1 MRNVVSSNRRR
12 RTPRLL
18 QNSTDKRDTYDSSS
32 PRRRLSSQI
41 LTTSRKFR
49 EVRDVTKKNLLSMKQ
64 VFRLIEEEARVVIHE
79 TSSSSSPRKTRK
91 RVKKIVILPDKV
103 EDVEVDRAL
112 EIVLTATRIRR
123 GRHGAFAIKELI
135 NLAIFIVSSLQSGR
149 YKSLEKNLRAAM
161 DMFCGNDDTMMMT
174 KSMGDNTTRTR
185 GVLFSLLDPNVANR
199 ERETKLAN
207 RGKRKTFKPCIRLSA
222 NGTWLGTLA
231 SKVVRAPLPSSVFD
245 LVTIPD
251 RDCRVRF
258 KHQGRTVLRG
268 WCVGDDC
275 HIIESKEEEME
286 IEQNQDNI
294 LSLEH
299 IQVGSLG
306 EENTV
311 LLDINGE
318 IILPQELEDADF
330 MEPQDEKIRSSSTCS
345 PKSLTPPSLMT
356 DSSEMMITPRSPMKR
371 ARSEDTTI
379 DVSKSSV
386 GCKKRRVA
394 KHIQSKGRWLLGNAD
409 VLSKENGTY
418 RVQYDDEDNTVEKV
432 SETELRS
439 MLVLPQSTIETEDNS
454 SNSDSDEGY
463 NINDAIYLFRFDDV
477 SWQIVEPIRRA
488 STHDVRKALAQTDLA
503 AEMDWYRISEEP
515 WWYVRSCNGK
525 SQLVRLSPDEYGT
538 RWAKIKQHEREV
550 VSVV

>member
-1 MRNVVSSNRRR
+1 MSSNRRR

-18 QNSTDKRDTYDSSS
+18 QSDTDNGDTYDSS

-64 VFRLIEEEARVVIHE
+64 VFRLIEEEARVVIYE
-79 TSSSSSPRKTRK
+79 TSSSPRKNARK
-91 RVKKIVILPDKV
+91 RVKKVVILPDKV

-185 GVLFSLLDPNVANR
+185 SVLFSLLDPNVANR

-222 NGTWLGTLA
+222 NGKWLGPLA

-275 HIIESKEEEME
+275 HIIEWNEEEE
-286 IEQNQDNI
+286 EEKKKKENQDNV
-294 LSLEH
+294 LPLEH
-299 IQVGSLG
+299 IQVGSLDDHDDAA
-306 EENTV
+306 

-330 MEPQDEKIRSSSTCS
+330 MEPQEDEKIRSSSTCS
-345 PKSLTPPSLMT
+345 PKSLTAPSLMT
-356 DSSEMMITPRSPMKR
+356 DSSEMMITPRSPLKR

-439 MLVLPQSTIETEDNS
+439 MLVLPQSTAETEDTNS
-454 SNSDSDEGY
+454 TNSDSDEGY

-477 SWQIVEPIRRA
+477 SWQIVELVQRA

-515 WWYVRSCNGK
+515 WWYVRSRSGK

-550 VSVV
+550 SVV